1 MTTTISLHKFLKG
14 ANPVADHRPWP
25 RVVVDEARW
34 LALREQLATSDWALL
49 GLWGD
54 RSAAGSLSVHVALRD
69 ETEEVADGIAV
80 VTLSAFPAAPAA
92 ETYQAWV
99 RHGATWTSLGTV
111 APDPDGSARLI
122 AEDPA
127 LAALPDGLEV
137 TLEPGNGSA
146 SPSER
151 VIVAWTP

>member
-80 VTLSAFPAAPAA
+80 VTLLCPQRRFPSLAA
-92 ETYQAWV
+92 V
-99 RHGATWTSLGTV
+99 RPGAMFGLRLSEADLG
-111 APDPDGSARLI
+111 A
-122 AEDPA
+122 A
-127 LAALPDGLEV
+127 LATVESRGTRGPPHPFFA
-137 TLEPGNGSA
+137 
-146 SPSER
+146 
-151 VIVAWTP
+151 